1 MKSKCERCGTECHPQ
16 EADIIEQGMKGLA
29 KVVEASPL
37 TKIGGA
43 IGQRIMG
50 KNGESIGKFCGA
62 SWFASWFGS
71 FKSIYCRVKIQV
83 LLSHVWQ
90 PMGRRDL

>member
-1 MKSKCERCGTECHPQ
+1 MKSKCEFCGTECHPQ
-16 EADIIEQGMKGLA
+16 EADIIEQGMRGLA
-29 KVVEASPL
+29 KAVDESPL

-62 SWFASWFGS
+62 FLEHGALAGLHSKIIS
-71 FKSIYCRVKIQV
+71 KIQLIENKEV
-83 LLSHVWQ
+83 TLSV
-90 PMGRRDL
+90 